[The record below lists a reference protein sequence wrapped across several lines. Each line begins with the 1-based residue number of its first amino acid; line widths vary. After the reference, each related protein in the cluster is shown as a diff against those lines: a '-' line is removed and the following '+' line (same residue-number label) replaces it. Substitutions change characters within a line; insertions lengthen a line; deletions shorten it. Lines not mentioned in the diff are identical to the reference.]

1 MELEWE
7 QGRQSSRTAAAL
19 AGAFLGAALG
29 ADCFLAAN
37 YLIGGI
43 PALLCGA
50 AIAFWA
56 VKGGVLFANRN
67 SQAVVLL
74 ALFPTLLWGIFVN
87 HLSFALAAAPG
98 DPAGVW
104 RAFLSPLFIT
114 GGTDYWFQFAGLS
127 AAALGSWTT
136 MFREA
141 KEAQEFLERASR
153 PCQAPQEAPPADLEL
168 YLPKHAWIRPW
179 LLQRRITQGLWLT
192 VLFLLVWLPDLLD
205 HELALFYALCGMGFS
220 FLVIASL
227 PGPSGQILAAR
238 KVMYARK
245 DGQLWLIAMKRIQD
259 TTLHVRFPKLAQIW
273 ERLPQSQRTR
283 FKASI
288 ASLLLLSKENNIAT
302 KIGRPKLEYQTKWG
316 WVISSDAG
324 RKASIPKVYP
334 NFSPVPGDT
343 QALKEPV
350 PVRWLNPVVTL
361 LITALCLSAGF
372 GLGLRE
378 EHRAALLPPEPP
390 PVESVVPDPKDSTPV
405 TKAIAPEVIGDYYLN
420 GLILRTD
427 DAFQASTTQL
437 EDQENGL
444 TYQISLQ
451 YGVGEEAAQISLGRT
466 QGENVRCLRPDSEE
480 FLWGMGDNGVTYR
493 YNLRTVQLPHEQTA
507 HTGVALSERGTLI
520 IIECVHDDDTDEELA
535 RGTLL
540 YMLENLQFTGPAIT
554 EENYQEQLRPAI
566 NMGFN
571 YCGQAFFKAPEG
583 MFEYDVFLDTFMPC
597 GGKMTYYDDGI
608 SIMTKAHGLR
618 VSAAIVP
625 NEGTAMDVVEQ
636 AYQDLK
642 AAGRQYDEQTLFQ
655 DAYNEEGNNACRL
668 TVYYDGGRTRVT
680 VLVAIEEREGCY
692 LFKEM
697 TCLPEEVDSEYQA
710 VFKEMETTCGIEVS
724 VMEDLGRHSQ

>member
-7 QGRQSSRTAAAL
+7 QGRQSTCTAAAL

-29 ADCFLAAN
+29 ADCFLAAAH
-37 YLIGGI
+37 LAGGI
-43 PALLCGA
+43 PASLCGT

-56 VKGGVLFANRN
+56 VRGGDLFAGRV
-67 SQAVVLL
+67 SRRGTVL
-74 ALFPTLLWGIFVN
+74 ALLPVILWGSLAN
-87 HLSFALAAAPG
+87 HLSFALAAVPS

-104 RAFLSPLFIT
+104 NALLSMEMVGNRYWLRLIGVLGTAFCTWGLLYIQPTRGWELEKRAGGPCRNPPQPPPIGMEVFLPS
-114 GGTDYWFQFAGLS
+114 Q
-127 AAALGSWTT
+127 
-136 MFREA
+136 
-141 KEAQEFLERASR
+141 
-153 PCQAPQEAPPADLEL
+153 
-168 YLPKHAWIRPW
+168 AWIRPW
-179 LLQRRITQGLWLT
+179 LLQRRITQGLWLAT
-192 VLFLLVWLPDLLD
+192 LFLCAWIPALLGHDRAWDFALMGVWFSLLAI
-205 HELALFYALCGMGFS
+205 L
-220 FLVIASL
+220 SL
-227 PGPSGQILAAR
+227 PGPSGRILSAR
-238 KVMYARK
+238 NVVYVRRE
-245 DGQLWLIAMKRIQD
+245 GQLWWVPTNRVQYADLWVPLSRLLPMWD
-259 TTLHVRFPKLAQIW
+259 
-273 ERLPQSQRTR
+273 RLPGERKKSV
-283 FKASI
+283 
-288 ASLLLLSKENNIAT
+288 LSTLAALISNGDSAIVAVKN
-302 KIGRPKLEYQTKWG
+302 PKLERQTPWE
-316 WVISSDAG
+316 WVISNQAG
-324 RKASIPKVYP
+324 VHNVIPKVYP

-507 HTGVALSERGTLI
+507 HTGAALSERGTLI
-520 IIECVHDDDTDEELA
+520 IIECVHDDDAEEELA

-554 EENYQEQLRPAI
+554 EENYQEQLRPAV

-597 GGKMTYYDDGI
+597 GGKMNYYDDGI
-608 SIMTKAHGLR
+608 SMMTKAHGLR

-680 VLVAIEEREGCY
+680 VLVAIEEREGYY

-724 VMEDLGRHSQ
+724 VMKDLGRHSQ

>member
-1 MELEWE
+1 MPVILW
-7 QGRQSSRTAAAL
+7 GSL
-19 AGAFLGAALG
+19 
-29 ADCFLAAN
+29 AN
-37 YLIGGI
+37 Y
-43 PALLCGA
+43 
-50 AIAFWA
+50 
-56 VKGGVLFANRN
+56 
-67 SQAVVLL
+67 
-74 ALFPTLLWGIFVN
+74 
-87 HLSFALAAAPG
+87 LSFALAAVPS

-104 RAFLSPLFIT
+104 NALLSMEMVGNRYWLRLIGVLGTAFCTWGLLYIQPARGWELEKRANGPCRNPPQPPPIGMEVFLPS
-114 GGTDYWFQFAGLS
+114 Q
-127 AAALGSWTT
+127 
-136 MFREA
+136 
-141 KEAQEFLERASR
+141 
-153 PCQAPQEAPPADLEL
+153 
-168 YLPKHAWIRPW
+168 AWIRPW
-179 LLQRRITQGLWLT
+179 LLQRRITQGLWLAT
-192 VLFLLVWLPDLLD
+192 LFLCAWMPALLGHDRAWDFALMGVWFSLLAI
-205 HELALFYALCGMGFS
+205 L
-220 FLVIASL
+220 SL
-227 PGPSGQILAAR
+227 PGPSGRILSAR
-238 KVMYARK
+238 NVVYVRRE
-245 DGQLWLIAMKRIQD
+245 GQLWWIPTNRVQYADLWVPLSRLLPMWD
-259 TTLHVRFPKLAQIW
+259 
-273 ERLPQSQRTR
+273 RLPGERKKSV
-283 FKASI
+283 
-288 ASLLLLSKENNIAT
+288 LSTLAALISNGDSAIVAVKN
-302 KIGRPKLEYQTKWG
+302 PKLERQTPWE
-316 WVISSDAG
+316 WVISNQAG
-324 RKASIPKVYP
+324 VHNVIPKVYP

-390 PVESVVPDPKDSTPV
+390 PVESVVPDPEDSTPV

-493 YNLRTVQLPHEQTA
+493 YNLRTVQLPHNQTA
-507 HTGVALSERGTLI
+507 HTGAALSERGTLI
-520 IIECVHDDDTDEELA
+520 IIECVHDDDAEEELA

-597 GGKMTYYDDGI
+597 GGKMNYYDDGI
-608 SIMTKAHGLR
+608 SMMTKAHGLR

-697 TCLPEEVDSEYQA
+697 TCLPEEIDSEYQA
-710 VFKEMETTCGIEVS
+710 VFKEMEATCGIEVS

>member
-7 QGRQSSRTAAAL
+7 QGRQPAHTAAAL

-29 ADCFLAAN
+29 ADCFLAADH
-37 YLIGGI
+37 LIGGI
-43 PALLCGA
+43 PAVLCGA
-50 AIAFWA
+50 AIGFWA
-56 VKGGVLFANRN
+56 VKGGGLLAGKNNQFVT
-67 SQAVVLL
+67 LL
-74 ALFPTLLWGIFVN
+74 ALIPALLWGVLVN
-87 HLSFALAAAPG
+87 HLSFALNTAPA

-104 RAFLSPLFIT
+104 EAFISPLFISD
-114 GGTDYWFQFAGLS
+114 GVNYWFQLAKLL
-127 AAALGSWTT
+127 AVVLGAWTPQ
-136 MFREA
+136 FREA
-141 KEAQEFLERASR
+141 KKEQEFLEQASR
-153 PCQAPQEAPPADLEL
+153 PCKPPQETPPADMEI
-168 YLPKHAWIRPW
+168 YLPKYAWIRPW
-179 LLQRRITQGLWLT
+179 LLQRRITQGLWLA
-192 VLFLLVWLPDLLD
+192 VLFLLVWLPDLLG
-205 HELALFYALCGMGFS
+205 HERIWFRTLCGMGVS

-227 PGPSGQILAAR
+227 PGPSGHILAAR

-245 DGQLWLIAMKRIQD
+245 DGQLWLIAMQRIHD

-273 ERLPQSQRTR
+273 DQLPQTQRTR

-288 ASLLLLSKENNIAT
+288 ASLLSKENNIAV
-302 KIGRPKLEYQTKWG
+302 KINRPMLEYQNKWR
-316 WVISSDAG
+316 WVISNDVG
-324 RKASIPKVYP
+324 RKAYIPKVYP
-334 NFSPVPGDT
+334 QFSPVPGDT
-343 QALKEPV
+343 EQLKEAV
-350 PVRWLNPVVTL
+350 PVWWRNPLMTL
-361 LITALCLSAGF
+361 VITVFCLTVGIHI
-372 GLGLRE
+372 GLE
-378 EHRAALLPPEPP
+378 EERQAALLPPEPP
-390 PVESVVPDPKDSTPV
+390 SVESVVPDPEDSTPV

-507 HTGVALSERGTLI
+507 HTGAALSERGTLI
-520 IIECVHDDDTDEELA
+520 IIECVHDDDAEEELA

-554 EENYQEQLRPAI
+554 EENYQEQLRPAV

-597 GGKMTYYDDGI
+597 GGKMNYYDGGI
-608 SIMTKAHGLR
+608 SMMTKAHGLR

-625 NEGTAMDVVEQ
+625 SEGTAMDVVEQ

-642 AAGRQYDEQTLFQ
+642 TAGRQYDEQTLFQ

-710 VFKEMETTCGIEVS
+710 VFKEMEATCGIEVS

>member
-29 ADCFLAAN
+29 ADCFLAADH
-37 YLIGGI
+37 LIGGI
-43 PALLCGA
+43 PAVLCGA
-50 AIAFWA
+50 AIGFWA
-56 VKGGVLFANRN
+56 VKGGVLLAGKNN
-67 SQAVVLL
+67 QLVTLL
-74 ALFPTLLWGIFVN
+74 ALLPALLWGVLVN
-87 HLSFALAAAPG
+87 HLSFALNTAPA

-104 RAFLSPLFIT
+104 QAFISPLFISD
-114 GGTDYWFQFAGLS
+114 GVSYWFQLAKLL
-127 AAALGSWTT
+127 AVVLGAWTPQ
-136 MFREA
+136 FQEA
-141 KEAQEFLERASR
+141 KKEQEFLERASR

-192 VLFLLVWLPDLLD
+192 VLFLLVWLPDLLG
-205 HELALFYALCGMGFS
+205 HEQVLFRALCGMGVS

-227 PGPSGQILAAR
+227 PGPSGHILAAR

-245 DGQLWLIAMKRIQD
+245 DGQLWLIAMQRIQD
-259 TTLHVRFPKLAQIW
+259 TVLHVRFPKLAQIW
-273 ERLPQSQRTR
+273 DQLPQTQRTR
-283 FKASI
+283 FKASV
-288 ASLLLLSKENNIAT
+288 ASLLSKENNIAV
-302 KIGRPKLEYQTKWG
+302 KINRPRLEYQNQWR
-316 WVISSDAG
+316 WVLSNDVG
-324 RKASIPKVYP
+324 RKAFIPKVYP
-334 NFSPVPGDT
+334 KFSPVPSDT
-343 QALKEPV
+343 EPLKEA
-350 PVRWLNPVVTL
+350 VRVWWRNPLMTL
-361 LITALCLSAGF
+361 VITVFCLTVGVNI
-372 GLGLRE
+372 GLKE
-378 EHRAALLPPEPP
+378 ECQAMLLPPESP
-390 PVESVVPDPKDSTPV
+390 PVEDTVPGPEDSASV
-405 TKAIAPEVIGDYYLN
+405 TKSIAPEVIGDYYLN

-597 GGKMTYYDDGI
+597 GGKMNYYDDGI
-608 SIMTKAHGLR
+608 SMMTQAHGLR

-636 AYQDLK
+636 AYQNLK

>member
-7 QGRQSSRTAAAL
+7 QGRQPAHTAAAL

-29 ADCFLAAN
+29 ADCFLAADH
-37 YLIGGI
+37 LIGGI
-43 PALLCGA
+43 PAVLCGA
-50 AIAFWA
+50 AIGFWA
-56 VKGGVLFANRN
+56 VKGGVLLAGKNN
-67 SQAVVLL
+67 QLVTLL
-74 ALFPTLLWGIFVN
+74 ALLPALLWGVLVN
-87 HLSFALAAAPG
+87 HLSFALNTAPA

-104 RAFLSPLFIT
+104 QAFISPLFISD
-114 GGTDYWFQFAGLS
+114 GVSYWFQLAKLL
-127 AAALGSWTT
+127 AVVLGAWTPQ
-136 MFREA
+136 FQEA
-141 KEAQEFLERASR
+141 KKEQEFLERASR

-192 VLFLLVWLPDLLD
+192 VLFLLVWLPDLLG
-205 HELALFYALCGMGFS
+205 HEQVLFRALCGMGVS

-227 PGPSGQILAAR
+227 PGPSGHILAAR

-245 DGQLWLIAMKRIQD
+245 DGQLWLIAMQRIQD
-259 TTLHVRFPKLAQIW
+259 TVLHVRFPKLAQIW
-273 ERLPQSQRTR
+273 DQLPQTQRTR
-283 FKASI
+283 FKASV
-288 ASLLLLSKENNIAT
+288 ASLLSKENNIAV
-302 KIGRPKLEYQTKWG
+302 KINRPRLEYQNQWR
-316 WVISSDAG
+316 WVLSNDVG
-324 RKASIPKVYP
+324 RKAFIPKVYP
-334 NFSPVPGDT
+334 KFSPVPSDT
-343 QALKEPV
+343 EPLKEA
-350 PVRWLNPVVTL
+350 VRVWWRNPLMTL
-361 LITALCLSAGF
+361 VITVFCLTVGVNI
-372 GLGLRE
+372 GLKE
-378 EHRAALLPPEPP
+378 ECQAMLLPPESP
-390 PVESVVPDPKDSTPV
+390 PVEDTVPGPEDSASV
-405 TKAIAPEVIGDYYLN
+405 TKSIAPEVIGDYYLN

-437 EDQENGL
+437 EDQDNGL
-444 TYQISLQ
+444 IYQLSLQ

-608 SIMTKAHGLR
+608 SMMTKAHGLR

-625 NEGTAMDVVEQ
+625 SEGTAMDVVEQ
-636 AYQDLK
+636 VYQDLK

-655 DAYNEEGNNACRL
+655 DAYNAEGNNACRL

>member
-7 QGRQSSRTAAAL
+7 QGRQPAHTAAAL

-29 ADCFLAAN
+29 ADCFLAADH
-37 YLIGGI
+37 LIGGI
-43 PALLCGA
+43 PAVLCGA
-50 AIAFWA
+50 AIGFWA
-56 VKGGVLFANRN
+56 VKGGGLLAGKNNQFVT
-67 SQAVVLL
+67 LL
-74 ALFPTLLWGIFVN
+74 ALIPALLWGVLVN
-87 HLSFALAAAPG
+87 HLSFALNTAPA

-104 RAFLSPLFIT
+104 EAFISPLFISD
-114 GGTDYWFQFAGLS
+114 GVNYWFQLAKLL
-127 AAALGSWTT
+127 AVVLGAWTPQ
-136 MFREA
+136 FREA
-141 KEAQEFLERASR
+141 KKEQEFLEQASR
-153 PCQAPQEAPPADLEL
+153 PCKPPQETPPADMEI
-168 YLPKHAWIRPW
+168 YLPKYAWIRPW
-179 LLQRRITQGLWLT
+179 LLQRRITQGLWLA
-192 VLFLLVWLPDLLD
+192 VLFLLVWLPDLLG
-205 HELALFYALCGMGFS
+205 HERIWFRTLCGMGVS

-227 PGPSGQILAAR
+227 PGPSGHILAAR

-245 DGQLWLIAMKRIQD
+245 DGQLWLIAMQRIHD

-273 ERLPQSQRTR
+273 DQLPQTQRTR

-288 ASLLLLSKENNIAT
+288 ASLLSKENNIAV
-302 KIGRPKLEYQTKWG
+302 KINRPMLEYQNKWR
-316 WVISSDAG
+316 WVISNDVG
-324 RKASIPKVYP
+324 RKAYIPKVYP
-334 NFSPVPGDT
+334 QFSPVPGDT
-343 QALKEPV
+343 EQLKEAV
-350 PVRWLNPVVTL
+350 PVWWRNPLMTL
-361 LITALCLSAGF
+361 VITVFCLTVGIHI
-372 GLGLRE
+372 GLE
-378 EHRAALLPPEPP
+378 EERQAALLPPEPP
-390 PVESVVPDPKDSTPV
+390 SVESVVPDPEDSTPV

-608 SIMTKAHGLR
+608 SMMTKAHGLR

>member
-19 AGAFLGAALG
+19 AGAFLGGALG
-29 ADCFLAAN
+29 ADCFLAAAH
-37 YLIGGI
+37 LAGGI
-43 PALLCGA
+43 PASLCGT
-50 AIAFWA
+50 AIAFWT
-56 VKGGVLFANRN
+56 VRGGDLFAGRVNRRGT
-67 SQAVVLL
+67 VL
-74 ALFPTLLWGIFVN
+74 ALLPVILWGSLAN
-87 HLSFALAAAPG
+87 HLSFALAAVPS

-104 RAFLSPLFIT
+104 NALLSMEMVGNRYWLRLIGVLGTAFCTWGLLYIQPTRGWELEKRAGGPCRNPPQPPPIGMEVFLPS
-114 GGTDYWFQFAGLS
+114 Q
-127 AAALGSWTT
+127 
-136 MFREA
+136 
-141 KEAQEFLERASR
+141 
-153 PCQAPQEAPPADLEL
+153 
-168 YLPKHAWIRPW
+168 AWIRPW
-179 LLQRRITQGLWLT
+179 LLQRRITQGLWLAT
-192 VLFLLVWLPDLLD
+192 LFLCAWIPALLGHDRAWDFALMGVWFSLLAI
-205 HELALFYALCGMGFS
+205 L
-220 FLVIASL
+220 SL
-227 PGPSGQILAAR
+227 PGPSGRILSAR
-238 KVMYARK
+238 NVVYVRRE
-245 DGQLWLIAMKRIQD
+245 GQLWWVPTNRVQYADLWVPLSRLLPMWD
-259 TTLHVRFPKLAQIW
+259 
-273 ERLPQSQRTR
+273 RLPGERKKSV
-283 FKASI
+283 
-288 ASLLLLSKENNIAT
+288 LSTLAALISNGDSAIVAVKN
-302 KIGRPKLEYQTKWG
+302 PKLERQTPWE
-316 WVISSDAG
+316 WVISNQAG
-324 RKASIPKVYP
+324 VHNVIPKVYP

-361 LITALCLSAGF
+361 LITALFLSAGF

-493 YNLRTVQLPHEQTA
+493 YDLRTVQLPHNQTA
-507 HTGVALSERGTLI
+507 HTGAALSERGTLI
-520 IIECVHDDDTDEELA
+520 IIECVHDDDADEELA

-597 GGKMTYYDDGI
+597 GGKMNYYDDGI
-608 SIMTKAHGLR
+608 SMMTKAHGLR

>member
-1 MELEWE
+1 MEV
-7 QGRQSSRTAAAL
+7 
-19 AGAFLGAALG
+19 FL
-29 ADCFLAAN
+29 
-37 YLIGGI
+37 
-43 PALLCGA
+43 P
-50 AIAFWA
+50 
-56 VKGGVLFANRN
+56 
-67 SQAVVLL
+67 SQ
-74 ALFPTLLWGIFVN
+74 
-87 HLSFALAAAPG
+87 
-98 DPAGVW
+98 
-104 RAFLSPLFIT
+104 
-114 GGTDYWFQFAGLS
+114 
-127 AAALGSWTT
+127 
-136 MFREA
+136 
-141 KEAQEFLERASR
+141 
-153 PCQAPQEAPPADLEL
+153 
-168 YLPKHAWIRPW
+168 AWIRPW
-179 LLQRRITQGLWLT
+179 LLQRRITQGLWLAT
-192 VLFLLVWLPDLLD
+192 LFLCAWIPALLGHDRAWDFALMGVWFSLLAI
-205 HELALFYALCGMGFS
+205 L
-220 FLVIASL
+220 SL
-227 PGPSGQILAAR
+227 PGPSGRILSAR
-238 KVMYARK
+238 NVVYVRRE
-245 DGQLWLIAMKRIQD
+245 GQLWWVPTNRVQYADLWVPLSRLLPMWD
-259 TTLHVRFPKLAQIW
+259 
-273 ERLPQSQRTR
+273 RLPGERKKSV
-283 FKASI
+283 
-288 ASLLLLSKENNIAT
+288 LSTLAALISNGDSAIVAVKN
-302 KIGRPKLEYQTKWG
+302 PKLERQTPWE
-316 WVISSDAG
+316 WVISNQAG
-324 RKASIPKVYP
+324 VHNVIPKVYP

-361 LITALCLSAGF
+361 LITALFLSAGF

-597 GGKMTYYDDGI
+597 GGKMNYYDDGI
-608 SIMTKAHGLR
+608 SMMTKAHGLR

-642 AAGRQYDEQTLFQ
+642 AAGRQYDEQMLFQ

>member
-1 MELEWE
+1 ML
-7 QGRQSSRTAAAL
+7 AL
-19 AGAFLGAALG
+19 LPVILWGSL
-29 ADCFLAAN
+29 AN
-37 YLIGGI
+37 Y
-43 PALLCGA
+43 
-50 AIAFWA
+50 
-56 VKGGVLFANRN
+56 
-67 SQAVVLL
+67 
-74 ALFPTLLWGIFVN
+74 
-87 HLSFALAAAPG
+87 LSFALAAVPS

-104 RAFLSPLFIT
+104 NALLSMEMVGNRYWLRLIGVLGTAFCTWGLLYIQPARGWELEKRV
-114 GGTDYWFQFAGLS
+114 GGPCRNPPQPPPIG
-127 AAALGSWTT
+127 
-136 MFREA
+136 MEV
-141 KEAQEFLERASR
+141 FLPS
-153 PCQAPQEAPPADLEL
+153 Q
-168 YLPKHAWIRPW
+168 AWIRPW
-179 LLQRRITQGLWLT
+179 LLQRRITQGLWLA
-192 VLFLLVWLPDLLD
+192 VLFLCAWIPALLGHDRAWDFALMGVWFSLLAI
-205 HELALFYALCGMGFS
+205 L
-220 FLVIASL
+220 SL
-227 PGPSGQILAAR
+227 PGPSGRILSAR
-238 KVMYARK
+238 NVVYVRRE
-245 DGQLWLIAMKRIQD
+245 GQLWWIPTNRVQYADLWVPLSRLLPMWD
-259 TTLHVRFPKLAQIW
+259 
-273 ERLPQSQRTR
+273 RLPGERKKSVLSTL
-283 FKASI
+283 AALISNGDSAI
-288 ASLLLLSKENNIAT
+288 AAVKN
-302 KIGRPKLEYQTKWG
+302 PKLERQTPWE
-316 WVISSDAG
+316 WVISNQAG
-324 RKASIPKVYP
+324 VHNVIPKVYP

-378 EHRAALLPPEPP
+378 EHQAALLPPEPP
-390 PVESVVPDPKDSTPV
+390 PVESVVPDPEDSTPV

-597 GGKMTYYDDGI
+597 GGKMNYYDDGI
-608 SIMTKAHGLR
+608 SMMTKAHGLR

-680 VLVAIEEREGCY
+680 VLVAIEEQEGCY

-710 VFKEMETTCGIEVS
+710 VFKEMETTCGIEVP

>member
-7 QGRQSSRTAAAL
+7 QGRQPAHTAAAL

-29 ADCFLAAN
+29 ADCFLAADH
-37 YLIGGI
+37 LIGGI
-43 PALLCGA
+43 PAVLCGA
-50 AIAFWA
+50 AIGFWA
-56 VKGGVLFANRN
+56 VKGGGLLAGKNNQFVT
-67 SQAVVLL
+67 LL
-74 ALFPTLLWGIFVN
+74 ALIPALLWGVLVN
-87 HLSFALAAAPG
+87 HLSFALNTAPA

-104 RAFLSPLFIT
+104 EAFISPLFISD
-114 GGTDYWFQFAGLS
+114 GVNYWFQLAKLL
-127 AAALGSWTT
+127 AVVLGAWTPQ
-136 MFREA
+136 FREA
-141 KEAQEFLERASR
+141 KKEQEFLEQASR
-153 PCQAPQEAPPADLEL
+153 PCKPPQETPPADMEI
-168 YLPKHAWIRPW
+168 YLPKYAWIRPW
-179 LLQRRITQGLWLT
+179 LLQRRITQGLWLA
-192 VLFLLVWLPDLLD
+192 VLFLLVWLPDLLG
-205 HELALFYALCGMGFS
+205 HERIWFRTLCGMGVS

-227 PGPSGQILAAR
+227 PGPSGHILAAR

-245 DGQLWLIAMKRIQD
+245 DGQLWLIAMQRIHD

-273 ERLPQSQRTR
+273 DQLPQTQRTR

-288 ASLLLLSKENNIAT
+288 ASLLSKENNIAV
-302 KIGRPKLEYQTKWG
+302 KINRPMLEYQNKWR
-316 WVISSDAG
+316 WVISNDVG
-324 RKASIPKVYP
+324 RKAYIPKVYP
-334 NFSPVPGDT
+334 QFSPVPGDT
-343 QALKEPV
+343 EQLKEAV
-350 PVRWLNPVVTL
+350 PVWWRNPLMTL
-361 LITALCLSAGF
+361 VITVFCLTVGIHI
-372 GLGLRE
+372 GLE
-378 EHRAALLPPEPP
+378 EERQAALLPPEPP
-390 PVESVVPDPKDSTPV
+390 SVESVVPDPEDSTPV

-451 YGVGEEAAQISLGRT
+451 YGVGEEAAQISLGKT

-493 YNLRTVQLPHEQTA
+493 YNLRTVQLPHNQTA
-507 HTGVALSERGTLI
+507 HTGAALSERGTLI
-520 IIECVHDDDTDEELA
+520 IIECVHDDDAEEELA

-554 EENYQEQLRPAI
+554 EENYQEQLRPAV

-597 GGKMTYYDDGI
+597 GGKMNYYDGGI
-608 SIMTKAHGLR
+608 SMMTKAHGLR

-642 AAGRQYDEQTLFQ
+642 TAGRQYDEQTLFQ

-710 VFKEMETTCGIEVS
+710 VFKEMEATCGIEVS

>member
-29 ADCFLAAN
+29 ADCFLAADH
-37 YLIGGI
+37 LIGGI
-43 PALLCGA
+43 PAVLCGA
-50 AIAFWA
+50 AIGFWA
-56 VKGGVLFANRN
+56 VKGGGLLAGKNNQFVT
-67 SQAVVLL
+67 LL
-74 ALFPTLLWGIFVN
+74 ALIPALLWGVLVN
-87 HLSFALAAAPG
+87 HLSFALNTAPA

-104 RAFLSPLFIT
+104 EAFISPLFISD
-114 GGTDYWFQFAGLS
+114 GVNYWFQLAKLL
-127 AAALGSWTT
+127 AVVLGAWTPQ
-136 MFREA
+136 FREA
-141 KEAQEFLERASR
+141 KKEQEFLEQASR
-153 PCQAPQEAPPADLEL
+153 PCKPPQETPPADMEI
-168 YLPKHAWIRPW
+168 YLPKYAWIRPW
-179 LLQRRITQGLWLT
+179 LLQRRITQGLWLA
-192 VLFLLVWLPDLLD
+192 VLFLLVWLPDLLG
-205 HELALFYALCGMGFS
+205 HERIWFRTLCGMGVS

-227 PGPSGQILAAR
+227 PGPSGHILAAR

-245 DGQLWLIAMKRIQD
+245 DGQLWLIAMQRIHD

-273 ERLPQSQRTR
+273 DQLPQTQRTR

-288 ASLLLLSKENNIAT
+288 ASLLSKENNIAV
-302 KIGRPKLEYQTKWG
+302 KINRPMLEYQNKWR
-316 WVISSDAG
+316 WVISNDVG
-324 RKASIPKVYP
+324 RKAYIPKVYP
-334 NFSPVPGDT
+334 QFSPVPGDT
-343 QALKEPV
+343 EQLKEAV
-350 PVRWLNPVVTL
+350 PVWWRNPLMTL
-361 LITALCLSAGF
+361 VITVFCLTVGIHI
-372 GLGLRE
+372 GLE
-378 EHRAALLPPEPP
+378 EERQAALLPPEPP
-390 PVESVVPDPKDSTPV
+390 SVESVVPDPEDSTPV

-493 YNLRTVQLPHEQTA
+493 YNLRTVQLPHNQTA
-507 HTGVALSERGTLI
+507 HTGAALSERGTLI
-520 IIECVHDDDTDEELA
+520 IIECVHDDDAEEELA

-597 GGKMTYYDDGI
+597 GGKMNYYDGGI
-608 SIMTKAHGLR
+608 SMMTKAHGLR

-625 NEGTAMDVVEQ
+625 SEGTAMDVVEQ

-642 AAGRQYDEQTLFQ
+642 TAGRQYDEQTLFQ

-710 VFKEMETTCGIEVS
+710 VFKEMEATCGIEVS

>member
-7 QGRQSSRTAAAL
+7 QGRQPAHTAAAL

-29 ADCFLAAN
+29 ADCFLAADH
-37 YLIGGI
+37 LIGGI
-43 PALLCGA
+43 PAVLCGA
-50 AIAFWA
+50 AIGFWA
-56 VKGGVLFANRN
+56 VKGGGLLAGKNNQFVT
-67 SQAVVLL
+67 LL
-74 ALFPTLLWGIFVN
+74 ALIPALLWGVLVN
-87 HLSFALAAAPG
+87 HLSFALNTAPA

-104 RAFLSPLFIT
+104 EAFISPLFISD
-114 GGTDYWFQFAGLS
+114 GVNYWFQLAKLL
-127 AAALGSWTT
+127 AVVLGAWTPQ
-136 MFREA
+136 FREA
-141 KEAQEFLERASR
+141 KKEQGFLEQASR
-153 PCQAPQEAPPADLEL
+153 PCKPPQETPPADMEI
-168 YLPKHAWIRPW
+168 YLPKYAWIRPW
-179 LLQRRITQGLWLT
+179 LLQRRITQGLWLA
-192 VLFLLVWLPDLLD
+192 VLFLLVWLPDLLG
-205 HELALFYALCGMGFS
+205 HERIWFRTLCGMGVS

-227 PGPSGQILAAR
+227 PGPSGHILAAR

-245 DGQLWLIAMKRIQD
+245 DGQLWLIAMQRIHD

-273 ERLPQSQRTR
+273 DQLPQTQRTR

-288 ASLLLLSKENNIAT
+288 ASLLSKENNIAV
-302 KIGRPKLEYQTKWG
+302 KINRPMLEYQNKWR
-316 WVISSDAG
+316 WVISNDVG
-324 RKASIPKVYP
+324 RKAYIPKVYP
-334 NFSPVPGDT
+334 QFSPVPGDT
-343 QALKEPV
+343 EQLKEAV
-350 PVRWLNPVVTL
+350 PVWWRNPLMTL
-361 LITALCLSAGF
+361 VITVFCLTVGIHI
-372 GLGLRE
+372 GLE
-378 EHRAALLPPEPP
+378 EERQAALLPPEPP
-390 PVESVVPDPKDSTPV
+390 SVESVVPDPEDSTPV

-451 YGVGEEAAQISLGRT
+451 YGVGEEAAQISLGKT

-493 YNLRTVQLPHEQTA
+493 YNLRTVQLPHNQTA
-507 HTGVALSERGTLI
+507 HTGAALSERGTLI
-520 IIECVHDDDTDEELA
+520 IIECVHDDDAEEELA

-554 EENYQEQLRPAI
+554 EENYQEQLRPAV

-597 GGKMTYYDDGI
+597 GGKMNYYDGGI
-608 SIMTKAHGLR
+608 SMMTKAHGLR

-625 NEGTAMDVVEQ
+625 SEGTAMDVVEQ

-642 AAGRQYDEQTLFQ
+642 TAGRQYDEQTLFQ

-710 VFKEMETTCGIEVS
+710 VFKEMEATCGIEVS

>member
-29 ADCFLAAN
+29 ADCFLAAAH
-37 YLIGGI
+37 LAGGI
-43 PALLCGA
+43 PASLCGT

-56 VKGGVLFANRN
+56 VRGGDLFAGRV
-67 SQAVVLL
+67 SRRGTVL
-74 ALFPTLLWGIFVN
+74 ALLPVILWGSLAN
-87 HLSFALAAAPG
+87 HLSFALAAVPS

-104 RAFLSPLFIT
+104 NALLSMEMVGNRYWLRLIGVLGTAFCTWGLLYIQPTRGWELEKRAGGPCRNPPQPPPIGMEVFLPS
-114 GGTDYWFQFAGLS
+114 Q
-127 AAALGSWTT
+127 
-136 MFREA
+136 
-141 KEAQEFLERASR
+141 
-153 PCQAPQEAPPADLEL
+153 
-168 YLPKHAWIRPW
+168 AWIRPW
-179 LLQRRITQGLWLT
+179 LLQRRITQGLWLAT
-192 VLFLLVWLPDLLD
+192 LFLCAWIPALLGHDRAWDFALMGVWFSLLAI
-205 HELALFYALCGMGFS
+205 L
-220 FLVIASL
+220 SL
-227 PGPSGQILAAR
+227 PGPSGRILSAR
-238 KVMYARK
+238 NVVYVRRE
-245 DGQLWLIAMKRIQD
+245 GQLWWVPTNRVQYADLWVPLSRLLPMWD
-259 TTLHVRFPKLAQIW
+259 
-273 ERLPQSQRTR
+273 RLPGERKKSV
-283 FKASI
+283 
-288 ASLLLLSKENNIAT
+288 LSTLAALISNGDSAIVAVKN
-302 KIGRPKLEYQTKWG
+302 PKLERQTPWE
-316 WVISSDAG
+316 WVISNQAG
-324 RKASIPKVYP
+324 VHNVIPKVYP

-597 GGKMTYYDDGI
+597 GGKMNYYDDGI
-608 SIMTKAHGLR
+608 SMMTKAHGLR

-680 VLVAIEEREGCY
+680 VLVAVEEREGCY

>member
-7 QGRQSSRTAAAL
+7 QGRQPAHTAAAL

-29 ADCFLAAN
+29 ADCFLAADH
-37 YLIGGI
+37 LIGGI
-43 PALLCGA
+43 PAVLCGA
-50 AIAFWA
+50 AIGFWA
-56 VKGGVLFANRN
+56 VKGGGLLAGKNNQFVT
-67 SQAVVLL
+67 LL
-74 ALFPTLLWGIFVN
+74 ALIPALLWGVLVN
-87 HLSFALAAAPG
+87 HLSFALNTAPA

-104 RAFLSPLFIT
+104 EAFISPLFISD
-114 GGTDYWFQFAGLS
+114 GVNYWFQLAKLL
-127 AAALGSWTT
+127 AVVLGAWTPQ
-136 MFREA
+136 FREA
-141 KEAQEFLERASR
+141 KKEQEFLEQASR
-153 PCQAPQEAPPADLEL
+153 PCKPPQETPPADMEI
-168 YLPKHAWIRPW
+168 YLPKYAWIRPW
-179 LLQRRITQGLWLT
+179 LLQRRITQGLWLA
-192 VLFLLVWLPDLLD
+192 VLFLLVWLPDLLG
-205 HELALFYALCGMGFS
+205 HERIWFRTLCGMGVS

-227 PGPSGQILAAR
+227 PGPSGHILAAR

-245 DGQLWLIAMKRIQD
+245 DGQLWLIAMQRIHD

-273 ERLPQSQRTR
+273 DQLPQTQRTR

-288 ASLLLLSKENNIAT
+288 ASLLSKENNIAV
-302 KIGRPKLEYQTKWG
+302 KINRPMLEYQNKWR
-316 WVISSDAG
+316 WVISNDVG
-324 RKASIPKVYP
+324 RKAYIPKVYP
-334 NFSPVPGDT
+334 QFSPVPGDT
-343 QALKEPV
+343 EQLKEAV
-350 PVRWLNPVVTL
+350 PVWWRNPLMTL
-361 LITALCLSAGF
+361 VITVFCLTVGIHI
-372 GLGLRE
+372 GLE
-378 EHRAALLPPEPP
+378 EERQAALLPPEPP
-390 PVESVVPDPKDSTPV
+390 SVESVVPDPEDSTPV

-493 YNLRTVQLPHEQTA
+493 YNLRTVQLPHNQTA
-507 HTGVALSERGTLI
+507 HTGAALSERGTLI
-520 IIECVHDDDTDEELA
+520 IIECVHDDDAEEELA

-597 GGKMTYYDDGI
+597 GGKMNYYDGGI
-608 SIMTKAHGLR
+608 SMMTKAHGLR

-625 NEGTAMDVVEQ
+625 SEGTAMDVVEQ

-642 AAGRQYDEQTLFQ
+642 TAGRQYDEQTLFQ

-710 VFKEMETTCGIEVS
+710 VFKEMEATCGIEVS

>member
-7 QGRQSSRTAAAL
+7 QGRQPAHTAAAL

-29 ADCFLAAN
+29 ADCFLAADH
-37 YLIGGI
+37 LIGGI
-43 PALLCGA
+43 PAVLCGA
-50 AIAFWA
+50 AIGFWA
-56 VKGGVLFANRN
+56 VKGGGLLAGKNNQFVT
-67 SQAVVLL
+67 LL
-74 ALFPTLLWGIFVN
+74 ALIPALLWGVLVN
-87 HLSFALAAAPG
+87 HLSFALNTAPA

-104 RAFLSPLFIT
+104 EAFISPLFISD
-114 GGTDYWFQFAGLS
+114 GVNYWFQLAKLL
-127 AAALGSWTT
+127 AVVLGAWTPQ
-136 MFREA
+136 FREA
-141 KEAQEFLERASR
+141 KKEQEFLEQASR
-153 PCQAPQEAPPADLEL
+153 PCKPPQETPPADMEI
-168 YLPKHAWIRPW
+168 YLPKYAWIRPW
-179 LLQRRITQGLWLT
+179 LLQRRITQGLWLA
-192 VLFLLVWLPDLLD
+192 VLFLLVWLPDLLG
-205 HELALFYALCGMGFS
+205 HERIWFRTLCGMGVS

-227 PGPSGQILAAR
+227 PGPSGHILAAR

-245 DGQLWLIAMKRIQD
+245 DGQLWLIAMQRIHD

-273 ERLPQSQRTR
+273 DQLPQTQRTR

-288 ASLLLLSKENNIAT
+288 ASLLSKENNIAV
-302 KIGRPKLEYQTKWG
+302 KINRPMLEYQNKWR
-316 WVISSDAG
+316 WVISNDVG
-324 RKASIPKVYP
+324 RKAYIPKVYP
-334 NFSPVPGDT
+334 QFSPVPGDT
-343 QALKEPV
+343 EQLKEAV
-350 PVRWLNPVVTL
+350 PVWWRNPLMTL
-361 LITALCLSAGF
+361 VITVFCLTVGIHI
-372 GLGLRE
+372 GLE
-378 EHRAALLPPEPP
+378 EERQAALLPPEPP
-390 PVESVVPDPKDSTPV
+390 SVESVVPDPEDSTPV

-451 YGVGEEAAQISLGRT
+451 YGVGEEAAQISLGKT

-493 YNLRTVQLPHEQTA
+493 YNLRTVQLPHNQTA
-507 HTGVALSERGTLI
+507 HTGAALSERGTLI
-520 IIECVHDDDTDEELA
+520 IIECVHDDDADEELA

-597 GGKMTYYDDGI
+597 GGKMNYYDGGI
-608 SIMTKAHGLR
+608 SMMTKAHGLR

-625 NEGTAMDVVEQ
+625 SEGTAMDVVEQ

-655 DAYNEEGNNACRL
+655 DAYNDEGNNACRL

-710 VFKEMETTCGIEVS
+710 VFKEMEATCGIEVS

>member
-7 QGRQSSRTAAAL
+7 QGRQPAHTAAAL

-29 ADCFLAAN
+29 ADCFLAADH
-37 YLIGGI
+37 LIGGI
-43 PALLCGA
+43 PAVLCGA
-50 AIAFWA
+50 AIGFWA
-56 VKGGVLFANRN
+56 VKGGGLLAGKNNQFVT
-67 SQAVVLL
+67 LL
-74 ALFPTLLWGIFVN
+74 ALIPALLWGVLVN
-87 HLSFALAAAPG
+87 HLSFALNTAPA

-104 RAFLSPLFIT
+104 EAFISPLFISD
-114 GGTDYWFQFAGLS
+114 GVNYWFQLAKLL
-127 AAALGSWTT
+127 AVVLGAWTPQ
-136 MFREA
+136 FREA
-141 KEAQEFLERASR
+141 KKEQEFLEQASR
-153 PCQAPQEAPPADLEL
+153 PCKPPQETPPADMEI
-168 YLPKHAWIRPW
+168 YLPKYAWIRPW
-179 LLQRRITQGLWLT
+179 LLQRRITQGLWLA
-192 VLFLLVWLPDLLD
+192 VLFLLVWLPDLLG
-205 HELALFYALCGMGFS
+205 HERIWFRTLCGMGVS

-227 PGPSGQILAAR
+227 PGPSGHILAAR

-245 DGQLWLIAMKRIQD
+245 DGQLWLIAMQRIHD

-273 ERLPQSQRTR
+273 DQLPQTQRTR

-288 ASLLLLSKENNIAT
+288 ASLLSKENNIAV
-302 KIGRPKLEYQTKWG
+302 KINRPMLEYQNKWR
-316 WVISSDAG
+316 WVISNDVG
-324 RKASIPKVYP
+324 RKAYIPKVYP
-334 NFSPVPGDT
+334 QFSPVPGDT
-343 QALKEPV
+343 EQLKEAV
-350 PVRWLNPVVTL
+350 PVWWRNPLMTL
-361 LITALCLSAGF
+361 VITVFCLTVGIHI
-372 GLGLRE
+372 GLE
-378 EHRAALLPPEPP
+378 EERQAALLPPEPP
-390 PVESVVPDPKDSTPV
+390 SVESVVPDPEDSTPV

-451 YGVGEEAAQISLGRT
+451 YGVGEEAAQISLGKT

-493 YNLRTVQLPHEQTA
+493 YNLRTVQLPHNQTA
-507 HTGVALSERGTLI
+507 HTGAALSERGTLI
-520 IIECVHDDDTDEELA
+520 IIECVHDDDAEEELA

-554 EENYQEQLRPAI
+554 EENYQEQLRPAV

-597 GGKMTYYDDGI
+597 GGKMNYYDDGI
-608 SIMTKAHGLR
+608 SMMTKAHGLR

-625 NEGTAMDVVEQ
+625 SEGTAMDVVEQ

-642 AAGRQYDEQTLFQ
+642 TAGRQYDEQTLFQ

-710 VFKEMETTCGIEVS
+710 VFKEMEATCGIEVS

>member
-29 ADCFLAAN
+29 ADCFLAAEH
-37 YLIGGI
+37 LLGGI
-43 PALLCGA
+43 PAMLCGA

-56 VKGGVLFANRN
+56 VKGGVLFSGRNRP
-67 SQAVVLL
+67 AVALL
-74 ALFPTLLWGIFVN
+74 ALLPALLWGILVN
-87 HLSFALAAAPG
+87 HLSFVLAAAPG
-98 DPAGVW
+98 DPAGIWDALRSMEIVGERYW
-104 RAFLSPLFIT
+104 LRLIGVLGTAFCTWGLLYIQPARGWELEKRAGGPCRNPPQPPPIGMEVFLPSQT
-114 GGTDYWFQFAGLS
+114 
-127 AAALGSWTT
+127 
-136 MFREA
+136 
-141 KEAQEFLERASR
+141 
-153 PCQAPQEAPPADLEL
+153 
-168 YLPKHAWIRPW
+168 WIRPW
-179 LLQRRITQGLWLT
+179 LLQRRITQGLWLAT
-192 VLFLLVWLPDLLD
+192 LFLCAWIPALLGHDRAWGFALMGVWFSLLAI
-205 HELALFYALCGMGFS
+205 L
-220 FLVIASL
+220 SL
-227 PGPSGQILAAR
+227 PGPSGRILAAR
-238 KVMYARK
+238 NVVYVRRE
-245 DGQLWLIAMKRIQD
+245 GQLWWIPTNRIQYAD
-259 TTLHVRFPKLAQIW
+259 LWVPLSRLLPLW
-273 ERLPQSQRTR
+273 DRLPGERKKSVLSTL
-283 FKASI
+283 AALISNGDPSI
-288 ASLLLLSKENNIAT
+288 AAVKN
-302 KIGRPKLEYQTKWG
+302 PKLERQTPWE
-316 WVISSDAG
+316 WRISNQ
-324 RKASIPKVYP
+324 ASVHNVIPKVYP

-390 PVESVVPDPKDSTPV
+390 PVESVVPDPEDSAPV
-405 TKAIAPEVIGDYYLN
+405 TEAIAPEVIGDYYLN

-451 YGVGEEAAQISLGRT
+451 YGVDEEAARLSLERT

-480 FLWGMGDNGVTYR
+480 FLWGMGENGVTYR
-493 YNLRTVQLPHEQTA
+493 YNLRTVRLPGDQTA
-507 HTGVALSERGTLI
+507 HTGAALSERGTLI
-520 IIECVHDDDTDEELA
+520 VIECVHDDGAEEELA

-554 EENYQEQLRPAI
+554 EENYQDQLRPAVNI
-566 NMGFN
+566 GFN

-583 MFEYDVFLDTFMPC
+583 MFAYDVFLDTFMPC
-597 GGKMTYYDDGI
+597 GGKMNYYDGGI
-608 SIMTKAHGLR
+608 SMMTQAHGLR

-655 DAYNEEGNNACRL
+655 EAYNEEGNNACRL

-680 VLVAIEEREGCY
+680 VLVALEELEGYY